1 MSVAELVSRG
11 ASLGA
16 QVADIIRRRIV
27 RGELAQGDRLT
38 EEGVAEEFGV
48 SRGPVRDAVS
58 LLVNEGLVETR
69 RPRGIYVRGLTLDD
83 IEQLYSLRAALE
95 QLAVSRAMR
104 VEGTDWRQVGALV
117 EQMNEAAESGDH
129 AAFYRA
135 DVNFHSVF
143 YELAQHP
150 RLLATWRQYEPTFK
164 ALLEVT
170 INHDEDLHESAQSH
184 RELFDLIVAGDA
196 ERVAAELADHL
207 ERAEERMRLELDA
220 R

>member
-1 MSVAELVSRG
+1 MTELVSRG
-11 ASLGA
+11 ATLGE
-16 QVADIIRRRIV
+16 QVADILRRRIV
-27 RGELAQGDRLT
+27 RGELDQGDRLT

-95 QLAVSRAMR
+95 QLAVRRAMAADR
-104 VEGTDWRQVGALV
+104 TDWRGVERLV
-117 EQMNEAAESGDH
+117 EQMEAAAETGDH

-135 DVNFHSVF
+135 DVEFHSAF
-143 YELAQHP
+143 YELADHQ
-150 RLLATWRQYEPTFK
+150 RLLATWRQYEPTFR

-184 RELFDLIVAGDA
+184 RLLHRLIVSGDA
-196 ERVAAELADHL
+196 EKVAAELEDHL
-207 ERAEERMRLELDA
+207 ARAEERMRFELEA